1 MQCAILKTR
10 QKYHNN
16 ARQLFNL
23 MLLKMAIALK
33 STETRKT
40 ASITTTIAVA
50 ILATALTFP
59 TMTTVALAQ
68 SSNDFQEFMEC
79 LFGDVGGSAATAQDI
94 ENVLQGNSADV
105 TEQEIRDCFSP
116 IYNDGTGSEDN
127 TASSNSNDD
136 DDDETDSTD
145 ETNSTDETDNTEGGD
160 TTEGSDGTDTSAGD
174 DTTTENPGN
183 TDNTDNNTQE

>member
-1 MQCAILKTR
+1 MQYAILKTR

-116 IYNDGTGSEDN
+116 IYNDGSGDNTGSSSSYNDDDEDSSN
-127 TASSNSNDD
+127 DRDGTSNSNNNSDESTE
-136 DDDETDSTD
+136 ETDSTD
-145 ETNSTDETDNTEGGD
+145 NTDSTEG
-160 TTEGSDGTDTSAGD
+160 AHH
-174 DTTTENPGN
+174 
-183 TDNTDNNTQE
+183 

>member
-1 MQCAILKTR
+1 
-10 QKYHNN
+10 
-16 ARQLFNL
+16 
-23 MLLKMAIALK
+23 MLLQMAITLK

-40 ASITTTIAVA
+40 ASITTTIAIA

-59 TMTTVALAQ
+59 TMTPRALAQ

-79 LFGDVGGSAATAQDI
+79 LFGDAGGSAATAQDL

-116 IYNDGTGSEDN
+116 IYNDDTVSEDN
-127 TASSNSNDD
+127 TASSNSNDA

-145 ETNSTDETDNTEGGD
+145 ETESTDETDNTEGND
-160 TTEGSDGTDTSAGD
+160 TTEGSDETDTSAGD
-174 DTTTENPGN
+174 DTTTENQDS
-183 TDNTDNNTQE
+183 TDSTQ